1 VATLRVEAPPLLAAA
16 LTEARVLAGDR
27 AWVAPA
33 DATVLEAARL
43 LTLLAGA
50 WPEPLVQVQASG
62 AVALEWEAGARGW
75 LVLTVHGN
83 ATLQHAAVIDG
94 DEYGLTEDFGDAI
107 PEWAQELLRRLWA
120 HPVSQG

>member
-1 VATLRVEAPPLLAAA
+1 
-16 LTEARVLAGDR
+16 
-27 AWVAPA
+27 
-33 DATVLEAARL
+33 
-43 LTLLAGA
+43 
-50 WPEPLVQVQASG
+50 
-62 AVALEWEAGARGW
+62 
-75 LVLTVHGN
+75 LVLTLHGN